1 MTAGEPSG
9 AIDTAA
15 VAPRPAGRAA
25 HRTAAPPGGIRRRR
39 TRAAAVPAALLAL
52 AACAALA
59 PQAAAAPARTAP
71 AGAAPQAPCTAGT
84 GPYQRELEAHLG
96 RPADGV
102 QSAADCAA
110 VRAFQQANGVRPAD
124 GYPGLATYRTMTAVA
139 ARTDPNAAGDCPV
152 RTYRV
157 TCVDMERQLL
167 WVQRGDRIV
176 FAPVPIRTGRDD
188 QETRPGWHEVYWRS
202 IDHKST
208 LYDDAPM
215 PYAQFFDGGQALHG
229 RPGDLYAH
237 GGSAGCVN
245 LSVPDAERLW
255 NLLAEGD
262 AVYVWGTKPG
272 TED

>member
-1 MTAGEPSG
+1 MTAGDP
-9 AIDTAA
+9 
-15 VAPRPAGRAA
+15 APPVRAA
-25 HRTAAPPGGIRRRR
+25 AAY
-39 TRAAAVPAALLAL
+39 RAAAVL
-52 AACAALA
+52 AAVLVLAAPA
-59 PQAAAAPARTAP
+59 HAAAAPAVPEP
-71 AGAAPQAPCTAGT
+71 ACTAGT

-96 RPADGV
+96 RTVDGT

-110 VRAFQQANGVRPAD
+110 VRTFQEANGITPAD
-124 GYPGLATYRTMTAVA
+124 GYPGLATYRTMVAVTARA
-139 ARTDPNAAGDCPV
+139 HPNAAGGCPV
-152 RTYRV
+152 RTGRV
-157 TCVDMERQLL
+157 TCVDLDRQLL
-167 WVQRGDRIV
+167 WVQRGSSVV
-176 FAPVPIRTGRDD
+176 FPPVPVRTGRDD

-202 IDHKST
+202 KDHVST
-208 LYDDAPM
+208 LYDNAPM

-255 NLLAEGD
+255 NLLDEGD